1 MLFKEKPAWADTSR
15 RMACPLLCHGER
27 HPQAKISTVLD
38 DQEKKSYVEQLRDE
52 YMRDRVN
59 VGVENSGPMG
69 VVEFWDN
76 VYLPFIES
84 NNHLEHATVHG
95 YKQVWNQHRKRH
107 SGTLQLTDYKTHI
120 TSNFSTGLA
129 KTLRPRTLNC
139 IKWLASAICSCRC
152 NRQLRNEPHQGCNGA
167 WQDVGPWGYQIVHT

>member
-95 YKQVWNQHRKRH
+95 YKQVWNQHRR
-107 SGTLQLTDYKTHI
+107 GTPAH
-120 TSNFSTGLA
+120 
-129 KTLRPRTLNC
+129 
-139 IKWLASAICSCRC
+139 
-152 NRQLRNEPHQGCNGA
+152 RN
-167 WQDVGPWGYQIVHT
+167 